1 MAPSMTHVMG
11 HHAMGSVSSA
21 GMFESQ
27 PIIVTDGSAMPIND
41 AAHRPDGLA
50 KTIDAYTLTA
60 QPARL
65 ALHYFIRA
73 CATRLHLHQTDQ
85 SSEVLKPIFRAW
97 RGNRHFG
104 AKMARRIVEEFQSGP
119 ILPFLVSVRPSVPG
133 ATAPNMHPL
142 QDEMGRVARFAHL
155 DVLMFEH

>member
-27 PIIVTDGSAMPIND
+27 PIIVTDGSAMPTND

-104 AKMARRIVEEFQSGP
+104 AKMARRIVGEFQSGP
-119 ILPFLVSVRPSVPG
+119 IVPFLASVRPSVPG
-133 ATAPNMHPL
+133 ATAPSTPFNV
-142 QDEMGRVARFAHL
+142 GRVT
-155 DVLMFEH
+155 VLHI

>member
-21 GMFESQ
+21 GMFACQ
-27 PIIVTDGSAMPIND
+27 PITVTDGSTMPND

-50 KTIDAYTLTA
+50 KTIDAHTLTA

-104 AKMARRIVEEFQSGP
+104 AKMARRIVGEFQSGP
-119 ILPFLVSVRPSVPG
+119 ILPFLVSLHACVPG
-133 ATAPNMHPL
+133 TTAHNTP
-142 QDEMGRVARFAHL
+142 FS
-155 DVLMFEH
+155 

>member
-27 PIIVTDGSAMPIND
+27 PIIVTDGSTMPND

-50 KTIDAYTLTA
+50 KTIDAHTLTA

-65 ALHYFIRA
+65 ALHYFIRMRHTLA
-73 CATRLHLHQTDQ
+73 FALNR
-85 SSEVLKPIFRAW
+85 SIIRGSRNPIFRAW

-104 AKMARRIVEEFQSGP
+104 AKMARRIVGQFQSGP
-119 ILPFLVSVRPSVPG
+119 ILPFLVSVHPSVPG
-133 ATAPNMHPL
+133 TTAP
-142 QDEMGRVARFAHL
+142 DTAFR
-155 DVLMFEH
+155 

>member
-1 MAPSMTHVMG
+1 MTHVMG

-27 PIIVTDGSAMPIND
+27 PIIVTDGSAMPND

-65 ALHYFIRA
+65 APRHFIRMRHSLA
-73 CATRLHLHQTDQ
+73 IASNRSIGHESYTR
-85 SSEVLKPIFRAW
+85 A
-97 RGNRHFG
+97 
-104 AKMARRIVEEFQSGP
+104 
-119 ILPFLVSVRPSVPG
+119 
-133 ATAPNMHPL
+133 
-142 QDEMGRVARFAHL
+142 
-155 DVLMFEH
+155 